1 MNKIST
7 LQVLMSLFNNLPYLE
22 VEIIDL
28 KNSQDVLTELQ
39 KKGLSDSVIEK
50 ALSWLERFGNLDE
63 ASYINY
69 RLDTVRIFT
78 SAEKAVIPERSL
90 HFLLKAYTSGEIQS
104 YELEFIIE
112 QIMALSEHCITEEQF
127 LWVFEMTI
135 ANQKKDSF
143 GNKITSEE
151 LYSKSLYV
159 H

>member
-1 MNKIST
+1 M
-7 LQVLMSLFNNLPYLE
+7 
-22 VEIIDL
+22 
-28 KNSQDVLTELQ
+28 
-39 KKGLSDSVIEK
+39 
-50 ALSWLERFGNLDE
+50 
-63 ASYINY
+63 
-69 RLDTVRIFT
+69 RIFT